1 MIAQITKSA
10 FFSASAFVLF
20 AGPVYAADV
29 KPYVNIGTGLVDAE
43 NRTDFNGVFSGVF
56 RGGVEISRYFALEG
70 EGQFGLGKKTSE
82 SVFSDVRFDETTVKL
97 NHKFGAYVVGRLP
110 ISDAVS
116 LHARAG
122 YAAYQSTVT
131 TNQFFEGVSFEP
143 IETTISASGASLGL
157 GGQYMF
163 GADKLNGI
171 RLDGSIII
179 DVDESSDDETGL
191 PDINGTSGVSIA
203 YVRKF

>member
-1 MIAQITKSA
+1 
-10 FFSASAFVLF
+10 
-20 AGPVYAADV
+20 
-29 KPYVNIGTGLVDAE
+29 VDAE

-131 TNQFFEGVSFEP
+131 TNQFFEG
-143 IETTISASGASLGL
+143 
-157 GGQYMF
+157 
-163 GADKLNGI
+163 
-171 RLDGSIII
+171 